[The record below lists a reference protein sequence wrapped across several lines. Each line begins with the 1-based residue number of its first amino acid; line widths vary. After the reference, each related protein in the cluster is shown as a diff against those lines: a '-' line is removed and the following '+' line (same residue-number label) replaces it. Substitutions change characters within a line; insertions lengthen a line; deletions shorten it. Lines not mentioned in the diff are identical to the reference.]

1 MENRTILLVE
11 DSLDDELL
19 TRRALRKGGIRGRV
33 VVARDG
39 AAALDFLFGEEE
51 LPRFVLLDL
60 KLPKVDGAEVL
71 RRIRA
76 DERTEGLIVVV
87 MVSRDGEGYPGEER
101 ADLCIDKS
109 VDYDAFLRT
118 IRRLGALLVGLGAL
132 AERTA
137 WTTGRSGTAVWT
149 A

>member
-1 MENRTILLVE
+1 MEDRTILLVE
-11 DSLDDELL
+11 DNLDDELL
-19 TRRALRKGGIRGRV
+19 TRRALKKGGIRGRV

-39 AAALDFLFGEEE
+39 AAALDFLFGDEA

-87 MVSRDGEGYPGEER
+87 MASRDGEGYPGEER

-118 IRRLGALLVGLGAL
+118 IRRLEVLLAG
-132 AERTA
+132 RTA
-137 WTTGRSGTAVWT
+137 WTTGRTTGRGGTTVWT